1 MHLHIHITN
10 LLMTIFVHRKIAC
23 WLVLKDDGCKDNNSN
38 NKEDN
43 AEPTDAE
50 DRIELVDE
58 NKLFLM
64 GIILLFSTFD
74 ISSGLEQLDGIEAI
88 QEDMVTLLHRY
99 LIYHYGVDESAGE
112 LAKAMDLISMTREA
126 LEIQRRHRL
135 PV

>member
-1 MHLHIHITN
+1 
-10 LLMTIFVHRKIAC
+10 MTIYVHRKIAC
-23 WLVLKDDGCKDNNSN
+23 WLVLKDGGCKDINRDD
-38 NKEDN
+38 K
-43 AEPTDAE
+43 AESTDAE
-50 DRIELVDE
+50 DKIELVDE

-74 ISSGLEQLDGIEAI
+74 ISSGLEQLDGIESI

-99 LIYHYGVDESAGE
+99 LIYRYGVDESAGE
-112 LAKAMDLISMTREA
+112 LAKSMDLISMTREA

>member
-1 MHLHIHITN
+1 MYHN
-10 LLMTIFVHRKIAC
+10 KFLLLKRKIAC
-23 WLVLKDDGCKDNNSN
+23 WLVLKDDGCKDNNR
-38 NKEDN
+38 EGIAD
-43 AEPTDAE
+43 PTDAG
-50 DRIELVDE
+50 DKIELVDE

-99 LIYHYGVDESAGE
+99 LIYRYGVDESTGE
-112 LAKAMDLISMTREA
+112 LAKSMDLISMTREA

>member
-1 MHLHIHITN
+1 
-10 LLMTIFVHRKIAC
+10 MTIYVHRKIAC
-23 WLVLKDDGCKDNNSN
+23 WLVLKDDCCKDNNSN

-88 QEDMVTLLHRY
+88 QDDMVTLLHRY
-99 LIYHYGVDESAGE
+99 LIYQYGVDESAGE

>member
-1 MHLHIHITN
+1 MFLPLI
-10 LLMTIFVHRKIAC
+10 RKIAS
-23 WLVLKDDGCKDNNSN
+23 WLVLKDDGCKDNNR
-38 NKEDN
+38 EDK
-43 AEPTDAE
+43 ADQTDAG

-74 ISSGLEQLDGIEAI
+74 ISSGLEQLDGIESI

-99 LIYHYGVDESAGE
+99 LIYRYGVDESAGE
-112 LAKAMDLISMTREA
+112 LAKSMDLISMTREA

>member
-1 MHLHIHITN
+1 MHYELFIPSK
-10 LLMTIFVHRKIAC
+10 RKIAC
-23 WLVLKDDGCKDNNSN
+23 WLVLKDDSYKENNR
-38 NKEDN
+38 EDK
-43 AEPTDAE
+43 AETTDTE
-50 DRIELVDE
+50 DKIEIVDE

-99 LIYHYGVDESAGE
+99 LIYRYGVDESAGE
-112 LAKAMDLISMTREA
+112 LAKSMDLISMTREA

>member
-1 MHLHIHITN
+1 M
-10 LLMTIFVHRKIAC
+10 
-23 WLVLKDDGCKDNNSN
+23 VLKDDGSKEN
-38 NKEDN
+38 NKEDK

-74 ISSGLEQLDGIEAI
+74 ISSGLEQLDGIEGI

-99 LIYHYGVDESAGE
+99 LIYQYGVDESAGE
-112 LAKAMDLISMTREA
+112 LAKSMDLISMTREA
-126 LEIQRRHRL
+126 LDIQRRHRL